1 MDRPLSGDFALRR
14 DQGFQGHAVRDDQG
28 AAVLPDEMLLLEARE
43 KPAHGL
49 ARSADH
55 LPDLF
60 VSQGQFHLGRVCGRR
75 VLKRNAALVGPRFLL

>member
-1 MDRPLSGDFALRR
+1 
-14 DQGFQGHAVRDDQG
+14 
-28 AAVLPDEMLLLEARE
+28 MLLLEARE